1 MVEHGTS
8 GGVSVETVLACPDGE
23 SDGGKGRKGSDSDAF
38 SPEMQVSPSMLIG
51 PPPLQTGRCPLAG
64 AGEAREGGRRRP
76 RCQLTLRNRPGR
88 GPATGPGLP
97 ESRVTCCA
105 GPRGGGNRTA

>member
-1 MVEHGTS
+1 MFLLVNAVALQG
-8 GGVSVETVLACPDGE
+8 ETLPAKFKAQGLRPG
-23 SDGGKGRKGSDSDAF
+23 
-38 SPEMQVSPSMLIG
+38 LIG

-64 AGEAREGGRRRP
+64 TGEAREGGRRRS

-105 GPRGGGNRTA
+105 GPRGGGKRAA

>member
-38 SPEMQVSPSMLIG
+38 SPEMQVSPSMLQRDG
-51 PPPLQTGRCPLAG
+51 RGSRSDRRKTVPLHHDQKGRPSQRGSQILHILDRVCEGLAGRANTGRAK
-64 AGEAREGGRRRP
+64 A
-76 RCQLTLRNRPGR
+76 
-88 GPATGPGLP
+88 
-97 ESRVTCCA
+97 
-105 GPRGGGNRTA
+105 